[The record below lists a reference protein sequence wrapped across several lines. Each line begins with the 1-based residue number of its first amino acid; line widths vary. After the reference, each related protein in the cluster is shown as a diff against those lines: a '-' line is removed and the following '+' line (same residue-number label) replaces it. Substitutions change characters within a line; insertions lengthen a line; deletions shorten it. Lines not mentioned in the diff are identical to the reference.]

1 MTIHVAIADDHAVL
15 RAGLRMLINA
25 QPDMEVIGE
34 AADGIEA
41 VEMARK
47 TQPDVILLDIGMPG
61 HGGLQAIAKIRQVSP
76 PTRVLVLTM
85 HDDPAYLQFVLAEGG
100 AGYVVKS
107 AADTELLE
115 AIRAVAN
122 GRLFVNVSLDE
133 SVTKNAVE
141 QKAAGEQVKPELPPP
156 TLSDREREVLELIAK
171 GHTNR
176 EVADKLALSVKT
188 VEAYRARLMDK
199 LSLRTRAELVRYALE
214 HGLLSPD
221 KTS

>member
-1 MTIHVAIADDHAVL
+1 MTIHVVIADDHAVL

-41 VEMARK
+41 VEMARRA
-47 TQPDVILLDIGMPG
+47 QPDVMLLDIGMPEQ
-61 HGGLQAIAKIRQVSP
+61 GGLQAIAKIRQASL

-85 HDDPAYLQFVLAEGG
+85 HDDPAYLRFVLAEGG

-133 SVTKNAVE
+133 SAAKNAVE
-141 QKAAGEQVKPELPPP
+141 LKAAGEQVKPELPLPA
-156 TLSDREREVLELIAK
+156 LSAREREVLELIAK

-188 VEAYRARLMDK
+188 VEAYRARLMEK
-199 LSLRTRAELVRYALE
+199 LGLRTRAELVRYALE
-214 HGLLSPD
+214 HGLLTPD
-221 KTS
+221 KTP

>member
-1 MTIHVAIADDHAVL
+1 MTIHVVIADDHAVL

-34 AADGIEA
+34 AADGVGA
-41 VEMARK
+41 VEMAREA
-47 TQPDVILLDIGMPG
+47 QPDVILLDLGMPE

-85 HDDPAYLQFVLAEGG
+85 HDDPAYLRFVLAEGG

-141 QKAAGEQVKPELPPP
+141 QKAAGAEVKPKLPPP

-214 HGLLSPD
+214 LGLLMPD
-221 KTS
+221 KTP

>member
-1 MTIHVAIADDHAVL
+1 MTIRVVIADDHAVL
-15 RAGLRMLINA
+15 RAGLRMLINV

-34 AADGIEA
+34 AADGVGA
-41 VEMARK
+41 VEMARQA
-47 TQPDVILLDIGMPG
+47 QPDVILLDIGMPE
-61 HGGLQAIAKIRQVSP
+61 HGGLQAIAKIRQASP

-85 HDDPAYLQFVLAEGG
+85 HDDPAYLRFVLAEGG

-122 GRLFVNVSLDE
+122 GRMFVNVAFDE
-133 SVTKNAVE
+133 SVMKNAVE
-141 QKAAGEQVKPELPPP
+141 QKAAVAEVKPELPPP
-156 TLSDREREVLELIAK
+156 TLSAREREVLELIAK
-171 GHTNR
+171 GHTNK

-214 HGLLSPD
+214 HGLLTSD
-221 KTS
+221 KAP